1 MRVLEHQKIKLI
13 KQEFKSTAHL
23 NFRSDIHGFY
33 LDEIEEIQENE
44 ARKRELIITQLYAK
58 LNNEIRRKVHNAE
71 GSLQVIQ
78 RKRTK
83 ATTKQDNVLFDG
95 IRDKKLKSN
104 WVRTPQPLVIKIMN
118 ARCMRDKVP
127 KGEYVIRATVMDR
140 LVENKLYYK
149 FVEYGQRVKE
159 QNRTD
164 KERSERLEKGIQL
177 TGMKLDLGDSKAF
190 M

>member
-1 MRVLEHQKIKLI
+1 
-13 KQEFKSTAHL
+13 
-23 NFRSDIHGFY
+23 
-33 LDEIEEIQENE
+33 
-44 ARKRELIITQLYAK
+44 
-58 LNNEIRRKVHNAE
+58 
-71 GSLQVIQ
+71 VIQ

>member
-1 MRVLEHQKIKLI
+1 MVIKL
-13 KQEFKSTAHL
+13 
-23 NFRSDIHGFY
+23 
-33 LDEIEEIQENE
+33 
-44 ARKRELIITQLYAK
+44 
-58 LNNEIRRKVHNAE
+58 
-71 GSLQVIQ
+71 
-78 RKRTK
+78 
-83 ATTKQDNVLFDG
+83 
-95 IRDKKLKSN
+95 
-104 WVRTPQPLVIKIMN
+104 MN

-140 LVENKLYYK
+140 LVENKLFYK

-190 M
+190 MKETRGEFGETKKMFIPEGKSAQEEDHNS

>member
-1 MRVLEHQKIKLI
+1 
-13 KQEFKSTAHL
+13 
-23 NFRSDIHGFY
+23 
-33 LDEIEEIQENE
+33 
-44 ARKRELIITQLYAK
+44 
-58 LNNEIRRKVHNAE
+58 
-71 GSLQVIQ
+71 
-78 RKRTK
+78 
-83 ATTKQDNVLFDG
+83 
-95 IRDKKLKSN
+95 
-104 WVRTPQPLVIKIMN
+104 MN

-140 LVENKLYYK
+140 LVENKLFYK

-190 M
+190 MKETRGEFGETKKMFIPEDNTAQEQDKKSDLEKRPLFAESDDEQEEDEENTNLEGRKGVRWNVDVTNETKVKRQKTAAARSVISNTLN

>member
-1 MRVLEHQKIKLI
+1 
-13 KQEFKSTAHL
+13 
-23 NFRSDIHGFY
+23 
-33 LDEIEEIQENE
+33 
-44 ARKRELIITQLYAK
+44 
-58 LNNEIRRKVHNAE
+58 
-71 GSLQVIQ
+71 
-78 RKRTK
+78 
-83 ATTKQDNVLFDG
+83 
-95 IRDKKLKSN
+95 
-104 WVRTPQPLVIKIMN
+104 MN

-140 LVENKLYYK
+140 LVENKLFYK

-190 M
+190 MKETRGEFGETKKMFIPEGNTAQEQDKKSDLEKRPLFAESDDEQEEDEENANLEGRKGVRWNVDVTTETKVKRQKTAAARSVISNTLN

>member
-1 MRVLEHQKIKLI
+1 
-13 KQEFKSTAHL
+13 
-23 NFRSDIHGFY
+23 
-33 LDEIEEIQENE
+33 
-44 ARKRELIITQLYAK
+44 
-58 LNNEIRRKVHNAE
+58 
-71 GSLQVIQ
+71 
-78 RKRTK
+78 
-83 ATTKQDNVLFDG
+83 
-95 IRDKKLKSN
+95 
-104 WVRTPQPLVIKIMN
+104 MN

-140 LVENKLYYK
+140 LVENKLFYK

-190 M
+190 MKETRGEFGETKKMFIPEGNKAQEQDKKSDLEKRPLFAESDDEQEEDEENANLEGRKGVRWNVDVTNETKVKRQKTAAARSVISNTLN

>member
-1 MRVLEHQKIKLI
+1 
-13 KQEFKSTAHL
+13 
-23 NFRSDIHGFY
+23 
-33 LDEIEEIQENE
+33 
-44 ARKRELIITQLYAK
+44 
-58 LNNEIRRKVHNAE
+58 
-71 GSLQVIQ
+71 
-78 RKRTK
+78 
-83 ATTKQDNVLFDG
+83 
-95 IRDKKLKSN
+95 
-104 WVRTPQPLVIKIMN
+104 
-118 ARCMRDKVP
+118 MRDKVP